1 MDNSEYGG
9 AIAPL
14 IDELNQLNEKAIEIG
29 RAIIGSTVL
38 FVDLG
43 FVSLL
48 NRSVQ
53 LTDGFS
59 CMIKERNLT
68 CAGTLLRL
76 QLDNCMRTYALYIA
90 ADRKEFIE
98 ALITNKKVDELK
110 DKRGKLMKDWYLKSE
125 LNKIDPQF
133 SVVYGNASGYTHFSG
148 KAFYQAVS
156 AKENNVIE
164 FQVSHDIPEKLNPIL
179 LECLQAYIHF
189 LKLFYLLIK
198 GAVDAKIEFESKQ
211 SEKLL

>member
-1 MDNSEYGG
+1 
-9 AIAPL
+9 
-14 IDELNQLNEKAIEIG
+14 
-29 RAIIGSTVL
+29 
-38 FVDLG
+38 
-43 FVSLL
+43 
-48 NRSVQ
+48 
-53 LTDGFS
+53 
-59 CMIKERNLT
+59 
-68 CAGTLLRL
+68 
-76 QLDNCMRTYALYIA
+76 
-90 ADRKEFIE
+90 
-98 ALITNKKVDELK
+98 
-110 DKRGKLMKDWYLKSE
+110 MKDWYLKSE

-133 SVVYGNASGYTHFSG
+133 SVAYGNASGYTHFSG